1 MGLSSVSADEYYFS
15 SGNITNASL
24 QGVIDNNTPDEV
36 IINLDDGE
44 YSLGQINVTRN
55 ATIQGNS
62 SGNVKIAGSGI
73 LFNITSSNV
82 KIINLTITGYTS
94 AIVGNSGDLTV
105 IGNNVTTSGVSI
117 SISGSG
123 GNLSNIVIEDNV
135 IVSSVS
141 NGNYGAVFVNGN
153 GMAVSF
159 VSFINNSIR
168 GNGTSNS
175 NGVRI
180 NSRGINNLTFDG
192 NNITRTSGTGITLSV
207 HSSNNTNI
215 TFANNIITGGPSHSI
230 GLEADSSNNTNIT
243 FTNNNITG
251 GDYGVYMHAD
261 KKSKNNNITFA
272 NNNIT
277 GRETYLEL
285 SNSSNT
291 NIIFTDNNITATYG
305 YGVSLSVHSSSN
317 TNITFTDN
325 NITGT
330 SGSGVYLVA
339 YRSNNTNIIC
349 TDNNITGTSGN
360 GLSLEAYTNNNT
372 NIIFANNN
380 ITGGGHGVYISF
392 NSYQGDL
399 GGNNTNVSGFMFLN
413 NTINATGGS
422 GFYFVDTT
430 FNQRPKK
437 VVDFIIRGNTI
448 FASNTVLGFDSS
460 ADSSPTNFSLFDV
473 IVEYNRILSPVGVNF
488 NGSYSNSSF
497 DYNWWGDNSPPSG
510 VTVNYYFVVN
520 VIIQSL
526 FGGHGVF
533 NYTIGLNDSE
543 ASFDAS
549 LLPEFFVYGNS
560 SLNNTVADA
569 RNNNSLEL
577 DSDTSSFVFNFTID
591 NQTFSFVSD
600 VYVNNTG
607 GDDDNV
613 GDSWNTAV
621 ATIKRA
627 LELVVPGG
635 TIHIAGT
642 GTDYTGVNNTNLIIN
657 KPVNIVGEYGNV
669 KIDGSGTLFN
679 ITASNVKII
688 NLTITG
694 YTSAIVGNSSDLTV
708 TGNNITT
715 SGVSISISGSGGDL
729 SNIVIEDNFIVSSV
743 SNIGAVFV
751 NGNGMAISFVSFINN
766 SIRGNGI
773 INSSGVRIN
782 SKGISNLI
790 FDGNNITGKSRG
802 VYLVAYSSNNTNIT
816 FANNNITG
824 TDVSGVSLEAYSSNN
839 TNITFA
845 NNNITGTL
853 RGVYLDAYSS
863 NNTNITFANNNITAT
878 YGYGVY
884 LIANSSNNTNIT
896 FTNNNI
902 TGTARGVY
910 LIAYSNN
917 TNITFANN
925 NITGTSGYGVYLSA
939 YSSNN
944 TNITFANNNIT
955 GTSGYGVYLIAYSSN
970 NTNITFANNNI
981 TGTSSYGV
989 YLSAYSSNNT
999 NITFANN
1006 NITGVSYGVYVYSYD
1021 GNVSGVLFL
1030 NNTINATVG
1039 SGFYFVNDGSSAINV
1054 TDFVIRGNNIFASNA
1069 GLNFSG
1075 LKTGS
1080 LVNVNV
1086 EYNRIIA
1093 NTGVNMAGF
1102 DNGSS
1107 FDFNWW
1113 GVNDITDLLLGVD
1126 TVNHFILNVTN
1137 LTSLDDLRFGD
1148 NVSFAFLVLNTSMNN
1163 SGVEYLPYFVVNCTY
1178 NNQNFTV
1185 DNFGNFTGNWTM
1197 SSGTQVV
1204 AATLDSQYAVLAFN
1218 TNSSII
1224 VSDVSIGDTV
1234 VISGQLSNYTG
1245 DGSDSLTVIVDRNT
1259 HSVSINSTG
1268 GWNLSY
1274 LTNLIGNITVTVS
1287 FNGNESYTAFTNT
1300 TSFVVVR
1307 LASNSS
1313 INIPENIK
1321 VSQTVLISG
1330 VLNDKNSIPIA
1341 DANLEVIVGG
1351 ESFNVT
1357 TDSVGVW
1364 SLNFTPER
1372 VGVFNLFLVYLGDDW
1387 YAGFVENKAFNVSKL
1402 TTNSTIVVPDGVH
1415 VGDTAVIT
1423 GQLANY
1429 TVIGFVNVT
1438 VDGKSYTVVVDSTG
1452 GNWTVNHLT
1461 NHTGVYNMTVS
1472 YTESDTSNYTSFT
1485 NTTSFNVLK
1494 NSTNSSISVVDVQVG
1509 TNATI
1514 TGVLANFT
1522 VIGFVNVTVDG
1533 IFYSNVVVDST
1544 GGNWSVSHL
1553 TNHTGTHDVIVGYIE
1568 SDTGNYTGFSNSTS
1582 FDVVKLASNSSI
1594 NIPGNIKVNQTVLI
1608 SGVLTDENAIPI
1620 ADANLEVIVG
1630 GESFYVTT
1638 DSFGGWSLNFTPEHS
1653 GVFNLFLVYW
1663 GDDWYVGFVEN
1674 MAFNVSKLA
1683 TTSSIVIPS
1692 NVKVDKSITVSGVL
1706 TSGGKPLAN
1715 RVISVVVEGKT
1726 YKVITNGD
1734 GVWKLSYTPKKAGKS
1749 TMKVSFAG
1757 GDVFAGFNVSKSFD
1771 VIGKA
1776 KIQIVKITKIAKVGK
1791 YKGFN
1796 LYSKTYTIK
1805 NVGSAVGSKE
1815 YTKYFKNWYLEKL
1828 SKNNGVK
1835 YQFSAKSRILKVQFK
1850 NLGVGKQ
1857 VKFKIYVTFKKR
1869 Q

>member
-1 MGLSSVSADEYYFS
+1 MSSVSADEYYFS

-802 VYLVAYSSNNTNIT
+802 VYLV
-816 FANNNITG
+816 
-824 TDVSGVSLEAYSSNN
+824 
-839 TNITFA
+839 
-845 NNNITGTL
+845 
-853 RGVYLDAYSS
+853 
-863 NNTNITFANNNITAT
+863 
-878 YGYGVY
+878 
-884 LIANSSNNTNIT
+884 
-896 FTNNNI
+896 
-902 TGTARGVY
+902 
-910 LIAYSNN
+910 
-917 TNITFANN
+917 
-925 NITGTSGYGVYLSA
+925 
-939 YSSNN
+939 
-944 TNITFANNNIT
+944 
-955 GTSGYGVYLIAYSSN
+955 
-970 NTNITFANNNI
+970 
-981 TGTSSYGV
+981 
-989 YLSAYSSNNT
+989 AYSSNNT

>member
-1 MGLSSVSADEYYFS
+1 MKGIIFRNNFFVSFVLVLAFLLLLGLSSVSADEYYFS

-802 VYLVAYSSNNTNIT
+802 VYLV
-816 FANNNITG
+816 
-824 TDVSGVSLEAYSSNN
+824 
-839 TNITFA
+839 
-845 NNNITGTL
+845 
-853 RGVYLDAYSS
+853 
-863 NNTNITFANNNITAT
+863 
-878 YGYGVY
+878 
-884 LIANSSNNTNIT
+884 
-896 FTNNNI
+896 
-902 TGTARGVY
+902 
-910 LIAYSNN
+910 
-917 TNITFANN
+917 
-925 NITGTSGYGVYLSA
+925 
-939 YSSNN
+939 
-944 TNITFANNNIT
+944 
-955 GTSGYGVYLIAYSSN
+955 
-970 NTNITFANNNI
+970 
-981 TGTSSYGV
+981 
-989 YLSAYSSNNT
+989 AYSSNNT